1 MHIASNVYRS
11 KGWAEFAKPGAPQRD
26 VVSTVSDNAAG
37 EVCPV
42 WLGQPMTNLSSCRHS
57 LEQSGPCI
65 AHWLRRLRS
74 QGLGCWK
81 PDGQAAVK

>member
-1 MHIASNVYRS
+1 MHIARNVYRS

-42 WLGQPMTNLSSCRHS
+42 WLGQPMTNLSSCRRS
-57 LEQSGPCI
+57 LEQVRPLHCP
-65 AHWLRRLRS
+65 L
-74 QGLGCWK
+74 
-81 PDGQAAVK
+81 AAPPAQPGFGMLEA